1 MRSMIVMTTVTAAVS
16 PTVTTAVATSMTA
29 AVTVGGIS
37 TNRALHIVD
46 HARQRAQQG
55 MDVMS
60 VAVHV
65 TVASA
70 VSGIDH
76 LVHVMRQ
83 FIDLLEI
90 AQNVA
95 ERSEVVMRQFVQM
108 IGFAFDRYRVV
119 DQMAVDRGM
128 VVVLTKFAAQF
139 AYD

>member
-1 MRSMIVMTTVTAAVS
+1 MIVVTTVI
-16 PTVTTAVATSMTA
+16 SMTA
-29 AVTVGGIS
+29 AVSAAMAATVTTAMTVGSIS
-37 TNRALHIVD
+37 TDRALHVVD
-46 HARQRAQQG
+46 HTRQRTQQG
-55 MDVMS
+55 MNVMS

-83 FIDLLEI
+83 FIDLLDI

-119 DQMAVDRGM
+119 DQMTVDRGM

>member
-1 MRSMIVMTTVTAAVS
+1 MIVVTTVI
-16 PTVTTAVATSMTA
+16 SMTA
-29 AVTVGGIS
+29 AVSAAMAVGSIS
-37 TNRALHIVD
+37 TDRALHVVD
-46 HARQRAQQG
+46 HTRQRTQQG
-55 MDVMS
+55 MNVMS

-83 FIDLLEI
+83 FIDLLDI

-119 DQMAVDRGM
+119 DQMTVDRGM

>member
-1 MRSMIVMTTVTAAVS
+1 MRSMIVVTTVI
-16 PTVTTAVATSMTA
+16 SMTA
-29 AVTVGGIS
+29 AVSAAMAATVTTAMTVGSIS
-37 TNRALHIVD
+37 TDRALHVVD
-46 HARQRAQQG
+46 HTRQRTQQG
-55 MDVMS
+55 MNVMS

-83 FIDLLEI
+83 FIDLLDI

-119 DQMAVDRGM
+119 DQMTVDRGM

>member
-1 MRSMIVMTTVTAAVS
+1 MIVVTTVI
-16 PTVTTAVATSMTA
+16 SMTA
-29 AVTVGGIS
+29 AVSAAMAATVTTAMTVGSIS
-37 TNRALHIVD
+37 TDRALHVVD
-46 HARQRAQQG
+46 HTRQRTQQR
-55 MDVMS
+55 MNLMS

-83 FIDLLEI
+83 FIDLLDI

>member
-1 MRSMIVMTTVTAAVS
+1 MIVVTTVI
-16 PTVTTAVATSMTA
+16 SMTA
-29 AVTVGGIS
+29 AVSAAMTVGSIS
-37 TNRALHIVD
+37 TDRALHVVD
-46 HARQRAQQG
+46 HTRQRTQQG
-55 MDVMS
+55 MNVMS

-76 LVHVMRQ
+76 LVNVMRQ
-83 FIDLLEI
+83 FIDLLDI

>member
-1 MRSMIVMTTVTAAVS
+1 MIVVTTVI
-16 PTVTTAVATSMTA
+16 SMTA
-29 AVTVGGIS
+29 AVSAAMAATVTTAMTVGSIS
-37 TNRALHIVD
+37 TDRALHVVD
-46 HARQRAQQG
+46 HTRQRTQQR
-55 MDVMS
+55 MNLMS

-83 FIDLLEI
+83 FIDLLDI

-119 DQMAVDRGM
+119 DQMTVDRGM

>member
-1 MRSMIVMTTVTAAVS
+1 MIVVTTVI
-16 PTVTTAVATSMTA
+16 SMTA
-29 AVTVGGIS
+29 AVSAAMTVGSIS
-37 TNRALHIVD
+37 TDRALHVVD
-46 HARQRAQQG
+46 HTRQRTQQG
-55 MDVMS
+55 MNVMS

-83 FIDLLEI
+83 FIDLLDI